1 MFEVPLDAW
10 YVWIGL
16 AVVSSAT
23 FGVVSV
29 LPSALPPDA
38 AGSARTVDSVA
49 ASDYAAVGKHPL
61 SNAEAVRIGV
71 DSISLRGPGGTGHA
85 AFGYGPVT
93 PVTDGS
99 KLESVLRGEPP
110 QRVFRSPAAFER
122 ATAKAREAEPEWKQT
137 DRLVVRRV
145 DWEGIDAVLVG

>member
-16 AVVSSAT
+16 AVIASAT
-23 FGVVSV
+23 VGVAST

-49 ASDYAAVGKHPL
+49 ASEHAAVGKHPL
-61 SNAEAVRIGV
+61 SNAESVRIGA
-71 DSISLRGPGGTGHA
+71 DSISLRGPGGTEHA

-93 PVTDGS
+93 PVDRGS
-99 KLESVLRGEPP
+99 ALASVLRGEPP
-110 QRVFRSPAAFER
+110 KRVFDSPSAFER
-122 ATAKAREAEPEWKQT
+122 TTTRAQRTESHWKKT

-145 DWEGIDAVLVG
+145 SWEGVDVVLVG